1 MIREVSLDEISD
13 GKLYTDNDL
22 VKAET
27 SGCSGCTAMCCK
39 DMDNNIVL
47 DPRDIFEIIRASKEA
62 EEQEAGESLKF
73 SDFDSLLASEYIQLN
88 LVDGIIL
95 PNINMKNESRACS
108 FLNDSDRCTIHSY
121 RPGICRMFPL
131 GRYWESSDKFYYILQ
146 KNQCYKD
153 GLAKVKVKNW
163 LGIEDLEEYSSFS
176 SNWHKYLCDVRAE
189 MANLSEENRQI
200 FNLYNLKTF
209 YKTSYRAKNLT
220 GFYREFSMRL
230 RKVRKELN
238 LD

>member
-22 VKAET
+22 VKAQT
-27 SGCSGCTAMCCK
+27 SDCSGCRAMCCK
-39 DMDNNIVL
+39 NMENNIVL
-47 DPRDIFEIIRASKEA
+47 DPRDIFELLVASSKLEVESKFL
-62 EEQEAGESLKF
+62 EELS
-73 SDFDSLLASEYIQLN
+73 FDSLITSGYVALN

-108 FLNDSDRCTIHSY
+108 FLDDKDRCKIHSH

-131 GRYWESSDKFYYILQ
+131 GRYWESADKFYYILQ
-146 KNQCYKD
+146 KNQCYKE

-163 LGIEDLEEYSSFS
+163 LGIEELEEYSQFS
-176 SNWHKYLCDVRAE
+176 SNWHKYLTDVRME

-209 YKTSYRAKNLT
+209 YKTAYKAKNLT

-230 RKVRKELN
+230 RKARKELN